1 MGLKGVWVAPQI
13 EIPNEH
19 IDSERSEESPC
30 FPEFKS
36 SFQAKRLESHS
47 EYFVVLLFSFSA
59 KSKRTAR
66 MISQTTKK
74 PPSITRWRF

>member
-36 SFQAKRLESHS
+36 SFQAKRLESHFKIIRS
-47 EYFVVLLFSFSA
+47 FTLHFSC
-59 KSKRTAR
+59 
-66 MISQTTKK
+66 
-74 PPSITRWRF
+74 